1 MPMAVISVRQLN
13 LYIKSIIEADSRLAY
28 ISIRGEISNFKSHF
42 SSGHL
47 YFALKDE
54 SSTVKCVMFKGNAS
68 RVNFPLKD
76 GMKVICSGQISVFER
91 DGVYQLYAENIFP
104 DGEGDL
110 LAELEKTKA
119 RLEDEGLFDT
129 SRKKPLPKFPKKVCI
144 ITSETGAAVQDI
156 FNILTRRYP
165 LCDILLIPA
174 IVQGESAPKSL
185 INALDMASD
194 TDSDVIII
202 GRGGGSAEDLWCFN
216 DESLARKISQ
226 AQIPIISAVGHE
238 TDFTICDFVAD
249 LRAPTP
255 SAAAELAVPDINE
268 LKGNITNFEQ
278 IISKRVSQIVTL
290 NSQKFYKL
298 ISSNIFTDPAE
309 KIVGKR
315 YLMLESVRDRI
326 EGLAAKAVMTRQADF
341 SGLAARFDE
350 LSPVKTLLRGYAVVE
365 KNNKAIVSVRE
376 IDAGEKLT
384 INFSDGTADCIIE
397 SVREE
402 ER

>member
-1 MPMAVISVRQLN
+1 MPMAVISVKQLN
-13 LYIKSIIEADSRLAY
+13 LYIKSLIEADSRLAY
-28 ISIRGEISNFKSHF
+28 ISLRGEISNFKSHF

-47 YFALKDE
+47 YFTLKDD
-54 SSTVKCVMFKGNAS
+54 SASIKCVMFRGNAS

-76 GMKVICSGQISVFER
+76 GMKVICSGRISVFER
-91 DGVYQLYAENIFP
+91 DGVYQLYVENIFP

-110 LAELEKTKA
+110 LAELERTKA
-119 RLEDEGLFDT
+119 KLEGEGLFDA
-129 SRKKPLPKFPKKVCI
+129 SRKKPLPKFPKKVCV

-185 INALDMASD
+185 IKALDMASG

-216 DESLARKISQ
+216 DELLARKISQ
-226 AQIPIISAVGHE
+226 TEIPVISAVGHE

-268 LKGNITNFEQ
+268 IKADISHYEQ
-278 IISKRVSQIVTL
+278 IIGQRVNQIITL
-290 NSQKFYKL
+290 NNDKFKKL
-298 ISSNIFTDPAE
+298 VSSNIFTDPAE

-315 YLMLESVRDRI
+315 YLMLDSVRDRI
-326 EGLAAKAVMTRQADF
+326 EGLAAKTVMTRQADF
-341 SGLAARFDE
+341 SGLAARFDA
-350 LSPVKTLLRGYAVVE
+350 LSPVKTLLRGYAVAE
-365 KNNKAIVSVRE
+365 KNEKTIVSVRE
-376 IDAGEKLT
+376 IEVGEKLT
-384 INFSDGTADCIIE
+384 LNFSDGTADCTID

>member
-1 MPMAVISVRQLN
+1 MPMTVISVKQLN
-13 LYIKSIIEADSRLAY
+13 LYIKSLIEADSRLAY
-28 ISIRGEISNFKSHF
+28 ISLRGEISNYKSHF

-47 YFALKDE
+47 YFTLKDE
-54 SSTVKCVMFKGNAS
+54 SAAIKCVMFRGNAS

-76 GMKVICSGQISVFER
+76 GMKVICSGRISVFER
-91 DGVYQLYAENIFP
+91 DGIYQLYAENIFP

-119 RLEDEGLFDT
+119 KLEGEGLFDA
-129 SRKKPLPKFPKKVCI
+129 SRKKRLPKFPKKVCV

-185 INALDMASD
+185 INALDMASG

-216 DESLARKISQ
+216 DELLARKISQ
-226 AQIPIISAVGHE
+226 TEIPVISAVGHE

-268 LKGNITNFEQ
+268 LKADIAHYEQ
-278 IISKRVSQIVTL
+278 IINQRVNQIIIL
-290 NSQKFYKL
+290 NNDKFEKL
-298 ISSNIFTDPAE
+298 VSSNIFTDPEE

-315 YLMLESVRDRI
+315 YLMLDCVRDRL
-326 EGLAAKAVMTRQADF
+326 ESLASKTVMTRQADF
-341 SGLAARFDE
+341 SGVAARLDV
-350 LSPVKTLLRGYAVVE
+350 LSPVKTLLRGYAVAE
-365 KNNKAIVSVRE
+365 KNSKTIVSVKE
-376 IDAGEKLT
+376 IEAGEKLT
-384 INFSDGTADCIIE
+384 LRFSDGTADCTID